1 MKQKSNST
9 FSALKQKFLSMI
21 RENQYSEQYQ
31 YYLRL
36 RFAAL
41 ETYMARNSCQN
52 YSPEIGEQFIS
63 DFTRNREIT
72 RSTRQALNT
81 FINKVND
88 AFRGCDFIAYHSKNT
103 IVVPSGFE
111 KALDSYISYY
121 IKNGNKQSTIQIK
134 KRNCA
139 HFCQLLSEAGC
150 TNLNCIDGSIIAK
163 ACLGISNKGSW
174 RFIREFLRFL
184 YETAYVSKDYFYIV
198 PKAPEKSFLPS
209 IYSPEEIR
217 RIEGAVDISTASGKR
232 DLCILLLASRLA
244 MRAGDIVKLTFD
256 EVDLKNGRVS
266 FIQEKTGEYHSLP
279 LMPEISNA
287 LDDYIK
293 NGRPHSN
300 ENKIFLSLYA
310 PYRPLTTSVTRRI
323 TAAYMKKSGVKP
335 DGRRHGSNIFRSFVA
350 TSMVNDGISYE
361 VVRRVLGHSDPNVIQ
376 HYAALDITN
385 LRQCA
390 LPAPEPTGFLKELL
404 EGRASI

>member
-21 RENQYSEQYQ
+21 QENQYSEQYQ

-36 RFAAL
+36 RFTAL
-41 ETYMARNSCQN
+41 ETYMAQNSCQD

-63 DFTRNREIT
+63 DFTKNREISK
-72 RSTRQALNT
+72 STHQALDT
-81 FINKVND
+81 FISKVND
-88 AFRGCDFIAYHSKNT
+88 AFRGCDFMAYHSKNT
-103 IVVPSGFE
+103 ITVPSGFE
-111 KALDSYISYY
+111 MALNGYLSYCME
-121 IKNGNKQSTIQIK
+121 NGNKQSTIEIK
-134 KRNCA
+134 KRNCS
-139 HFCQLLSEAGC
+139 HFCQLFSQAGC
-150 TNLNCIDGSIIAK
+150 DNPNCIDDSIVAK
-163 ACLGISNKGSW
+163 ACLKISNKDSW

-184 YETAYVSKDYFYIV
+184 YEAAYVRKDYFYLV
-198 PKAPEKSFLPS
+198 PKAPKKSVLPS
-209 IYSPEEIR
+209 VYSPEEIR
-217 RIEGAVDISTASGKR
+217 RIEGTVDVSTASGKR

-244 MRAGDIVKLTFD
+244 MRAGDIVKLTFN
-256 EVDLKNGRVS
+256 EVDFKNGRVS
-266 FIQEKTGEYHSLP
+266 FLQEKTGEYLSLP
-279 LMPEISNA
+279 LMPEITNA

-323 TAAYMKKSGVKP
+323 TAAYMKKSGIKP
-335 DGRRHGSNIFRSFVA
+335 DGRRHGSHIFRSSVA

-376 HYAALDITN
+376 HYAALDMN
-385 LRQCA
+385 HLRQCA
-390 LPAPEPTGFLKELL
+390 LPSPEPTGFLKELL
-404 EGRASI
+404 EGSVFI